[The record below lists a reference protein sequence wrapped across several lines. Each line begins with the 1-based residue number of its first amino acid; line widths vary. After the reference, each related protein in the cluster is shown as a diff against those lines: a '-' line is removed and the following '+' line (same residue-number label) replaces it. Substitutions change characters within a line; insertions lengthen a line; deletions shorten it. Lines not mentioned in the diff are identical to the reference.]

1 MPSQSP
7 VSYSGGQARP
17 GDVYQSRV
25 KAMPCA
31 NSAPLRAEV
40 QTATFGGT
48 TETSYSPTYSRPD
61 GRTAT
66 IYYVPAAADSTATL
80 RAASFAALINS
91 HPDHSIV
98 FEATSSGAVV
108 TLTNRIK
115 GRSNTIASV
124 TELTLATA
132 TAATSPS
139 NLRPGRL
146 VVLAL
151 LLAAASQGVDV
162 AGAQNGKAVKHP
174 ALGDFSA
181 MGATIT
187 LASIVSGETVHL
199 EVETEEGKF
208 TVSQTFATDVDTTAS
223 RLQAKLDAKLTAQVS
238 SASNRWIRATV
249 SGSVI
254 TITTQTLDLG
264 AWFSVAAN
272 VEGAAATTGTATVA
286 YTTAESGA
294 SAVRKA
300 LLGFASNAGS
310 EFDITNQI
318 EVLPPYRPVHVEQQ
332 ADVWAA
338 SSASVT
344 TASAVYVG
352 TASGEEGLL
361 YTAAGSGRRKLAASQ
376 VRWLSSEA
384 TSTFIPGN
392 GAQLARVSL

>member
-17 GDVYQSRV
+17 GDVLSRL
-25 KAMPCA
+25 ALALPCA
-31 NSAPLRAEV
+31 NAAPLRAEV
-40 QTATFGGT
+40 QTLTFGGT
-48 TETSYSPTYSRPD
+48 TETSYSPTYPRPD

-66 IYYVPAAADSTATL
+66 ILYTPTSADSSTTL

-98 FEATSSGAVV
+98 FEATSAAAVV
-108 TLTNRIK
+108 TMTNRVK
-115 GRSNTIASV
+115 GRSNTLTGV
-124 TELTLATA
+124 TELTAATG

-146 VVLAL
+146 VVLAS
-151 LLAAASQGVDV
+151 LLAAASRGQNVV
-162 AGAQNGKAVKHP
+162 GAQNGSAVKHP
-174 ALGDFSA
+174 ALADFSA

-249 SGSVI
+249 ATSVI
-254 TITTQTLDLG
+254 TITTQTFDLG

-310 EFDITNQI
+310 EFAIDSQAEI
-318 EVLPPYRPVHVEQQ
+318 LPPYRPVHVEQQ
-332 ADVWAA
+332 ADVWVASTAA
-338 SSASVT
+338 VT

-361 YTAAGSGRRKLAASQ
+361 YTAAGSGRRKLAPTQ
-376 VRWLSSEA
+376 VRWLASEA

-392 GAQLARVSL
+392 GVQLARVSL